1 MKDEVKVGFTIV
13 VAIILFVGMM
23 VILKNVSI
31 HERGYRIN
39 IKVNDAAGILKGDPV
54 TIAGVQIG
62 RVENIWLEN
71 NQVYM
76 RLWINSK
83 YKLSQDSRAFIKT
96 LSVMGEKYVAIQ
108 PGISK
113 ILLQEGDTISG
124 IAIGDVTEVA
134 ADAQPIILDLKKIVR
149 QLNEVLND
157 TAKQNIR
164 QTLYHVQKLS
174 QNLDRVVNQSGHS
187 LEQSARNI
195 QVFSHNLKLFSQN
208 NKQPVDSIVANLNKS
223 SRAFASSS
231 EELACTIKNL
241 EDITNRI
248 KSQKGTMG
256 KLVYDERLYQH
267 LDSLLVNTNK
277 LILDIQ
283 KNPKKYLKISLF

>member
-23 VILKNVSI
+23 VVLKNVSI

-39 IKVNDAAGILKGDPV
+39 VQVNDAAGILKGDPV
-54 TIAGVQIG
+54 SIAGVQIG

-71 NQVYM
+71 NQVFM
-76 RLWINSK
+76 RLWINNK
-83 YKLSQDSRAFIKT
+83 YKLSEDSRAFIKT

-108 PGISK
+108 PGNSK
-113 ILLQEGDTISG
+113 ILLQEGDTIPG
-124 IAIGDVTEVA
+124 IAIGDVTEIA
-134 ADAQPIILDLKKIVR
+134 ADAQPIILNLKKIIQ
-149 QLNEVLND
+149 QLKEVLND
-157 TAKQNIR
+157 ATKQNIR
-164 QTLYHVQKLS
+164 QTLYHVQQLS
-174 QNLDRVVNQSGHS
+174 QNLDGVINQTGKS
-187 LEQSARNI
+187 LDKSARNI
-195 QVFSHNLKLFSQN
+195 EVFSQNLKLLSQK
-208 NKQPVDSIVANLNKS
+208 NKASMDSIVINLNKS
-223 SRAFASSS
+223 SREFARSS
-231 EELACTIKNL
+231 ERLSCTIKNL

>member
-39 IKVNDAAGILKGDPV
+39 VQINDAAGILKGDPV
-54 TIAGVQIG
+54 SIAGVQIG

-71 NQVYM
+71 NQVFM

-83 YKLSQDSRAFIKT
+83 YKLSEDSRAFIKT

-108 PGISK
+108 PGNSD

-174 QNLDRVVNQSGHS
+174 QNLDSVINQSGHS

-223 SRAFASSS
+223 SQAFASSS

>member
-39 IKVNDAAGILKGDPV
+39 VQINDAAGILKGDPV
-54 TIAGVQIG
+54 SIAGVQIG

-71 NQVYM
+71 NQVFM

-83 YKLSQDSRAFIKT
+83 YKLSEDSRAFIKT

-108 PGISK
+108 PGNSD

-174 QNLDRVVNQSGHS
+174 QNIDSVINQSGHS

>member
-1 MKDEVKVGFTIV
+1 MKDEVKVGITIV
-13 VAIILFVGMM
+13 LAIILFIAMM
-23 VILKNVSI
+23 VVLKNVSL
-31 HERGYRIN
+31 HESGYRIN
-39 IKVNDAAGILKGDPV
+39 VQVNDAAGILKGDPV
-54 TIAGVQIG
+54 TIAGVQVG
-62 RVENIWLEN
+62 RVEEIWLNN
-71 NQVYM
+71 NQVFM
-76 RLWINSK
+76 QLWINKKYTLSK
-83 YKLSQDSRAFIKT
+83 DSRAFIKT

-108 PGISK
+108 PGISP
-113 ILLQEGDTISG
+113 IILQEGDIIPG
-124 IAIGDVTEVA
+124 IAIGDVTEIA

-164 QTLYHVQKLS
+164 QTLYHVQQLS

-195 QVFSHNLKLFSQN
+195 EVFSHNLKLLYQN

-231 EELACTIKNL
+231 EKLACTIKNL

>member
-39 IKVNDAAGILKGDPV
+39 VQINDAAGILKGDPV
-54 TIAGVQIG
+54 SIAGVQIG

-71 NQVYM
+71 NQVFM

-83 YKLSQDSRAFIKT
+83 YKLSEDSRAFIKT

-108 PGISK
+108 PGNSD

-174 QNLDRVVNQSGHS
+174 QNLDSVINQSGHS

>member
-1 MKDEVKVGFTIV
+1 M
-13 VAIILFVGMM
+13 
-23 VILKNVSI
+23 
-31 HERGYRIN
+31 
-39 IKVNDAAGILKGDPV
+39 
-54 TIAGVQIG
+54 
-62 RVENIWLEN
+62 
-71 NQVYM
+71 
-76 RLWINSK
+76 
-83 YKLSQDSRAFIKT
+83 
-96 LSVMGEKYVAIQ
+96 
-108 PGISK
+108 
-113 ILLQEGDTISG
+113 
-124 IAIGDVTEVA
+124 
-134 ADAQPIILDLKKIVR
+134 KKIVR

-174 QNLDRVVNQSGHS
+174 QNLDSVINQSGHS